1 MSVRPDL
8 AGALV
13 SGFRRRPILAL
24 AVVFVVTRLLA
35 GWVADHPSTYPNRV
49 DVTPDVGLY
58 ESWADRLPEGDA
70 PYSDLNIE
78 YPPGALP
85 VFVAPAALLP
95 NHSYRTAFIAAMIL
109 VDAAGLVGLVLISR
123 RRGRWHGAWFWV
135 LVVPLMGPVLYTR
148 FDLVA
153 AVTVI
158 WAVERATVGRWTAVG
173 GWLGL
178 GTAVKLFPLLL
189 LPVAWVLAPRR
200 RRVLFGAAL
209 VGALIALPLAGVLD
223 DVFRSVIERNQD
235 RGLHAESLFGSLLL
249 VADRFGYDVEIVF
262 QFGAFDAI
270 SGLSDTLKAL
280 STVLVVAA
288 VAEGAVRSWRLVPR
302 ESAVGFAVA
311 GFGTLAVATG
321 VAPTYS
327 PQFVIW
333 VLAAGAAALAL
344 APRAMAVPAGLLV
357 AVAVLNHLFYPVFFF
372 DLFPGRAPALAVLV
386 ARNLV
391 TITAGVL
398 ALRALGRLDQGPDAR
413 RGDGDGSTV
422 AAGSRPSEPG

>member
-95 NHSYRTAFIAAMIL
+95 NALLPHGVHRHHDPRRRRRVGRTRPR
-109 VDAAGLVGLVLISR
+109 SPR
-123 RRGRWHGAWFWV
+123 RRGRWHCAWFWV

-153 AVTVI
+153 AITVI

-178 GTAVKLFPLLL
+178 GTRWSSCSPSSSC
-189 LPVAWVLAPRR
+189 PWPGCSRPD
-200 RRVLFGAAL
+200 G
-209 VGALIALPLAGVLD
+209 
-223 DVFRSVIERNQD
+223 
-235 RGLHAESLFGSLLL
+235 
-249 VADRFGYDVEIVF
+249 
-262 QFGAFDAI
+262 
-270 SGLSDTLKAL
+270 
-280 STVLVVAA
+280 
-288 VAEGAVRSWRLVPR
+288 
-302 ESAVGFAVA
+302 A
-311 GFGTLAVATG
+311 GFCS
-321 VAPTYS
+321 APPWS
-327 PQFVIW
+327 
-333 VLAAGAAALAL
+333 
-344 APRAMAVPAGLLV
+344 
-357 AVAVLNHLFYPVFFF
+357 
-372 DLFPGRAPALAVLV
+372 
-386 ARNLV
+386 AR
-391 TITAGVL
+391 
-398 ALRALGRLDQGPDAR
+398 
-413 RGDGDGSTV
+413 
-422 AAGSRPSEPG
+422 